1 MGGEGL
7 ALWSWCGEGGSQVEG
22 ECYESG
28 SRIQAVGVPFV
39 KQQWRRGQV
48 RFEMPEDIRAVQLGS
63 LG

>member
-1 MGGEGL
+1 MEGD
-7 ALWSWCGEGGSQVEG
+7 WPCGAGVWKEEVRWRVNAMSL
-22 ECYESG
+22 
-28 SRIQAVGVPFV
+28 AVGTGRLEMPFV